1 MRKAR
6 AKKRPLAADPR
17 FNDQLVTRFVNMM
30 MWDGKK
36 SVAFKVFYDAMDR
49 VEQMTKENGYE
60 LWKRALNN
68 VTPQVEVKSKRIG
81 GATFQIP
88 IEMRPDRKVSVAM
101 KWLIMYARKRNGKS
115 MAFKLAQEI
124 AAAAKNEGAAVKKKD
139 DTHRMADANK
149 AFAHFRFRG

>member
-1 MRKAR
+1 
-6 AKKRPLAADPR
+6 
-17 FNDQLVTRFVNMM
+17 MM

-36 SVAFKVFYDAMDR
+36 SVAFKVFYDAIDR

-101 KWLIMYARKRNGKS
+101 KWLQSSGKTV
-115 MAFKLAQEI
+115 LVRQP
-124 AAAAKNEGAAVKKKD
+124 
-139 DTHRMADANK
+139 
-149 AFAHFRFRG
+149 